1 MLVTALGRLNV
12 GNSKLRLVRG
22 IELTT
27 EQDMWKPSKHY
38 RWRTGMYYGRARYVE
53 V

>member
-1 MLVTALGRLNV
+1 M

>member
-1 MLVTALGRLNV
+1 MANRRP
-12 GNSKLRLVRG
+12 RLVRG
-22 IELTT
+22 VEITT
-27 EQDMWKPSKHY
+27 ECDMWKPSKHY